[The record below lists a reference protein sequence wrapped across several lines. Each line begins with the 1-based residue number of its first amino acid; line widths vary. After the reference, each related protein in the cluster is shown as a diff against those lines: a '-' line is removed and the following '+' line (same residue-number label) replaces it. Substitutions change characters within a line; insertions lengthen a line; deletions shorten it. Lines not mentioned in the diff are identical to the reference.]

1 MTDTTRLFI
10 AGEWREPAGT
20 GSIDVEN
27 PATGRVCG
35 SVPAG
40 TVVDVDAAVAAAR
53 AAFSAW
59 SRTTPAERL
68 GHLERLL
75 AAMRGR
81 AEEIASVISM
91 EMGAPLGFS
100 RSVQAGLPIRV
111 LEGFVRTLPEYRFE
125 HAVGNSCVVR
135 EPAGVVAAITP
146 WNYPMHQA
154 IAKLGAALAAG
165 CTVVLKP
172 SQVTPLSS
180 YVLAEAVVDAGLPAG
195 VFNLV
200 TGTGG
205 VVGEALAAHPDVD
218 VVSFTGS
225 TSAGRRVAATAAG
238 TIKRVG
244 LELGGKSANVI
255 LPDADFERA
264 VRTGTRQVL
273 NNTGQTCT
281 AWTRMLV
288 PADRQEEAVALV
300 REEMSAVVVGQPA
313 DESTTMGPLA
323 SADQRDTVL
332 GYIEKGIGEGARLV
346 CGGVERPDCGAEGH
360 FVAPTAFAD
369 VTSDMVIA
377 QEEIFGP
384 VLSILPYRDEAHA
397 LEIANDSRYGLS
409 GAVWSADQERA
420 TEFAGR
426 MRTGQVFV
434 NGGAFNPCA
443 PFGGYKQSGIGRELG
458 AHGLEDFLEVKAVHL

>member
-1 MTDTTRLFI
+1 METNVLFL
-10 AGEWREPAGT
+10 AGEWRASDGGDT
-20 GSIDVEN
+20 IDVEN
-27 PATGRVCG
+27 PATLDICG

-40 TVVDVDAAVAAAR
+40 TSTDVDRAVAAAR
-53 AAFSAW
+53 AAFGEW
-59 SRTTPAERL
+59 SRTTPTERL
-68 GHLERLL
+68 GYLSALL
-75 AAMRGR
+75 TAMHNR
-81 AEEIASVISM
+81 AEEVATVVSA
-91 EMGAPLGFS
+91 EMGAPMPFARG
-100 RSVQAGLPIRV
+100 VQAGLPVKV
-111 LEGFVRTLPEYRFE
+111 LEGFVSTLPTYDFE
-125 HAVGNSCVVR
+125 HTIGNSRVVR

-146 WNYPMHQA
+146 WNYPVHQA

-180 YVLAEAVVDAGLPAG
+180 FVLAQAVIDAKLPAG

-200 TGTGG
+200 TGTGS

-238 TIKRVG
+238 TIKRVS

-264 VRTGTRQVL
+264 VRAGTRQVL
-273 NNTGQTCT
+273 SNTGQTCT

-288 PADRQEEAVALV
+288 PTERQDEAVELV
-300 REEMSAVVVGQPA
+300 REEMARVVVGQPTA
-313 DESTTMGPLA
+313 EGTTMGPLA
-323 SADQRDTVL
+323 SGEQRATVL
-332 GYIEKGIGEGARLV
+332 GYIEKGLGEGARLI
-346 CGGVERPDCGAEGH
+346 CGGLERPAGGETGH

-369 VTSDMVIA
+369 VTSTMVIA

-384 VLSILPYRDEAHA
+384 VLSILPYRDQAHA
-397 LEIANDSRYGLS
+397 LEIANDSDYGLS
-409 GAVWSADQERA
+409 GTVWSADQERA
-420 TEFAGR
+420 ETFAGR

-458 AHGLEDFLEVKAVHL
+458 AHGLEDFLEVKALHL